1 MNITFDVPDA
11 ERFQKAANI
20 APGVFAK
27 NMRLGMKESTG
38 KIRDLARMRHRF
50 RTRQGNLVKSITAEV
65 TFNSTD
71 GVAGRDYIDDDRA
84 AYGKWV
90 HDGTKPHIIRPRNKK
105 VLRWAT
111 GRGKWAYAKWANHPG
126 TKADQFLY
134 EAGRLS
140 QDNINEIFAQYTNRA
155 IKEAGF

>member
-1 MNITFDVPDA
+1 MQINFDVPDSK
-11 ERFQKAANI
+11 RFQRAANA
-20 APGVFAK
+20 APEIVFK
-27 NMRLGMKESTG
+27 NHRLAMKESVRQV
-38 KIRDLARMRHRF
+38 RDLARVRHRF
-50 RTRQGNLVKSITAEV
+50 RTRTGNLVKAITSEV
-65 TFNSTD
+65 KLGGTEIIE
-71 GVAGRDYIDDDRA
+71 GRDYLDEDRA
-84 AYGKWV
+84 YYGKWV

-126 TKADQFLY
+126 TKPDQFLY